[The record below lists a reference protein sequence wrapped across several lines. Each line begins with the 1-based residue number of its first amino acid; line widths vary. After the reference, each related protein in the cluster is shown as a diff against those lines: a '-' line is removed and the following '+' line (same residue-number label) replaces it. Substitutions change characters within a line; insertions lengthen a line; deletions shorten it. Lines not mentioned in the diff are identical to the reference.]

1 MGTSNGEPGSLVGA
15 ESAMARSNGEHL
27 NAEHGLRMPWSRTER
42 PLADTTKKGV
52 LTASFVAGAIG
63 YAVPRRAADA
73 GAVRR

>member
-1 MGTSNGEPGSLVGA
+1 MGTPNGEPGSLVGT

-42 PLADTTKKGV
+42 PRADATKVGILA
-52 LTASFVAGAIG
+52 ASLAAGAIG
-63 YAVPRRAADA
+63 YAVLRRAADA